1 MKNESAYLQATQDPQ
16 AGRAPEPAT
25 AEPTIVHLPLYRPGT
40 RVSYQGQYC
49 TVSHIVIS
57 RGDLLVHLQEVNAS
71 VPAEKLQ
78 LAPTRMVLQRH

>member
-16 AGRAPEPAT
+16 AGHDAPAA

-49 TVSHIVIS
+49 TVSHVVIS
-57 RGDLLVHLQEVNAS
+57 RGDLLVHLQEVGAT

-78 LAPTRMVLQRH
+78 LALTRMVLQRS